1 MKDCTGPSA
10 NWCPNCGNCKCPLN
24 EYNEKTLDDFD
35 CPLHS
40 YKSSHAEEEI
50 ETNMKTFNVLEMDRA
65 FKSIEKSSLDQDP
78 PKPGQFDCWQRLI
91 SRYSFENVFKTGLIR
106 KLDCSNIS
114 KLKQL
119 MVERRQLGID
129 RYETVLQA
137 FNGRKAIDDLIAEQL
152 DSLAYSEQ
160 VAIEIPELTEE
171 MLEWQRVTINF
182 IQRLIEFKS
191 KKEEKKEI

>member
-1 MKDCTGPSA
+1 MKNCTGSSA
-10 NWCPNCGNCKCPLN
+10 NWCPNCGDCKCPLN
-24 EYNEKTLDDFD
+24 EYDERTLDDFN

-50 ETNMKTFNVLEMDRA
+50 ENNMKTFNVLEMDRA
-65 FKSIEKSSLDQDP
+65 FKSIEKSSSNQEP
-78 PKPGQFDCWQRLI
+78 PKAQFDCWQRLI
-91 SRYSFENVFKTGLIR
+91 NRYNFANVFQTGLVRNLECGNLHELKKLMIERR
-106 KLDCSNIS
+106 KL
-114 KLKQL
+114 
-119 MVERRQLGID
+119 GIE
-129 RYETVLQA
+129 RYEVILQP
-137 FNGRKAIDDLIAEQL
+137 FNGRPALEDLIEEQL